1 MGGKTQTKETKNM
14 SEETTELEDVREM
27 IKYWQIRRE
36 AAERMV
42 TSLLQ
47 EEKVI
52 LQRRLTI

>member
-1 MGGKTQTKETKNM
+1 M
-14 SEETTELEDVREM
+14 SEETTELEGVREM
-27 IKYWQIRRE
+27 IKYWQTRRE
-36 AAERMV
+36 EAERMV